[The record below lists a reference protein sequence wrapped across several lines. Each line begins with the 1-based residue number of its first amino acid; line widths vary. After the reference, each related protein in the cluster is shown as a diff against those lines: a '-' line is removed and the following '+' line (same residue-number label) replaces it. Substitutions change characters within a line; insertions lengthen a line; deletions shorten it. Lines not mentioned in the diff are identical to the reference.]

1 MKLFY
6 SLMSVVSFS
15 FCFIFYFIL
24 FEDGLFPCKLLKQ
37 PKCIVYRERSEVIA
51 FFTCVHLC
59 AILASTV
66 ISSQFYGDLQYIH
79 ALFEF
84 GG

>member
-1 MKLFY
+1 
-6 SLMSVVSFS
+6 MSVVSCS
-15 FCFIFYFIL
+15 FFFYFIL
-24 FEDGLFPCKLLKQ
+24 FEVRLFPCKLFKQ

-66 ISSQFYGDLQYIH
+66 ISSQFYGDLQYIR

-84 GG
+84 EG